1 LEKEN
6 QRLSAAL
13 ADIRRKRLFFAYP
26 EFFAR
31 KISSIAYCLVFEV
44 SRGRCS
50 SRYRQ
55 VLAEGPG

>member
-1 LEKEN
+1 M
-6 QRLSAAL
+6 SAAL

-31 KISSIAYCLVFEV
+31 KISLIAYCLVFEV